1 MLSFIEPIFA
11 CNVPLVCLIFLKRS
25 LVFPIVLFSSTYL
38 HWPLRKVFLSLLTIV
53 WNSAFKWY
61 IFPFLLCFSL
71 LFFSQLFV
79 RPPQTAILPFFAFL
93 LLGGDFDHRLLYSV
107 TSVRPSFLAGTVSI
121 RSDPLNAGGCA
132 LPVVSRQ
139 CWCFVHTLL
148 QHRSGKKWDRQP
160 QPGAE
165 GPELR
170 PETLRRS
177 PVIGV
182 RAQDR
187 WDACQADWHRAV
199 WSGGCPC
206 VLAPPA
212 WSWGKSVL
220 RGWVETKWAW
230 QQWLEAR
237 GAWWQGELAELQ
249 APTRSGPGLPSLTVS
264 CCLSA
269 LNFVCMWLSQEVGPG
284 AHWPQATD
292 LGLQGDLDV
301 GWGKRKINAAAG
313 A

>member
-1 MLSFIEPIFA
+1 MECSLGMSNFLVAISSLSHST
-11 CNVPLVCLIFLKRS
+11 IFLYFFALITEEGFLISPCYS
-25 LVFPIVLFSSTYL
+25 LELCIQVDISFLFSFAFRFSS
-38 HWPLRKVFLSLLTIV
+38 FLSYLKAY
-53 WNSAFKWY
+53 SDSHFA
-61 IFPFLLCFSL
+61 
-71 LFFSQLFV
+71 
-79 RPPQTAILPFFAFL
+79 FFAFL
-93 LLGGDFDHRLLYSV
+93 LLGDDFDHRLLYSV
-107 TSVRPSFLAGTVSI
+107 TRVRPSFLAGTVSI
-121 RSDPLNAGGCA
+121 RSDPLNAWGSA

-139 CWCFVHTLL
+139 CWCFVLKLL
-148 QHRSGKKWDRQP
+148 QHLLWEEVGPPATAGGWGPGTPPRDPEEEPRDECQGTGSG
-160 QPGAE
+160 
-165 GPELR
+165 
-170 PETLRRS
+170 
-177 PVIGV
+177 
-182 RAQDR
+182 
-187 WDACQADWHRAV
+187 WDACRSDWHRAV

-212 WSWGKSVL
+212 WSWGESVL

-237 GAWWQGELAELQ
+237 GAWWQGELAKLQ
-249 APTRSGPGLPSLTVS
+249 PPTSSGPGLPGLTLS

-284 AHWPQATD
+284 THWPQATD